1 MTGRSSRPN
10 LVVIGTG
17 GTIAGAGASS
27 ANTSAYQAAVI
38 AVDDIIAAIPA
49 IRDIANVKGE
59 QIFQI
64 DSADFTSGH
73 LLKLAHRVSQL
84 LKSHD
89 VDGIVIT
96 HGTDTMEETSYFLN
110 LTVKSSKPVV
120 MLGAMRPGTAMSADG
135 PLNLYNAVVV
145 AASKH
150 AAGMGTLVVMN
161 DEIHTARDV
170 TKTHSLKVETFQSP
184 YGPLGYVVES
194 KPLFYRAPI
203 RPHTLRT
210 EFDIDEIQSLP
221 EVSIVYAHGGMG
233 RAPYDAFAAA
243 GSKAIIH
250 AGFGNGSVPDYMEAA
265 LRELRAKGVFIARA
279 SRAGSGAVIRN
290 GSAADDE
297 NDWIVVDDQ
306 NPQKARLLMAL
317 ALTKTASTKELQDM
331 FWKY

>member
-1 MTGRSSRPN
+1 
-10 LVVIGTG
+10 
-17 GTIAGAGASS
+17 
-27 ANTSAYQAAVI
+27 
-38 AVDDIIAAIPA
+38 
-49 IRDIANVKGE
+49 
-59 QIFQI
+59 
-64 DSADFTSGH
+64 
-73 LLKLAHRVSQL
+73 
-84 LKSHD
+84 
-89 VDGIVIT
+89 
-96 HGTDTMEETSYFLN
+96 
-110 LTVKSSKPVV
+110 
-120 MLGAMRPGTAMSADG
+120 
-135 PLNLYNAVVV
+135 
-145 AASKH
+145 
-150 AAGMGTLVVMN
+150 MN

-170 TKTHSLKVETFQSP
+170 TKTHSLKVETFRSP

-203 RPHTLRT
+203 RPHTLHT

-243 GSKAIIH
+243 GSRAIIH